1 MNSTESNAAKIER
14 LRAELHAVHQQ
25 MQDAEAELD
34 SQLADIEAFEFEF
47 EAHVGPLVDQLS
59 AVEAELDAYK
69 TRIQQ
74 MRHDQFMDSSYRP
87 VEEQYRRAWEP
98 PPIDS
103 KKQEAPSAPQPPK
116 QEEATKAEIK
126 RLYRQ
131 LARTYHPDL
140 ADSDGERIFR
150 TEKMRAVND
159 AYKAGSMVELL
170 ALADELEAREKRIG
184 EGKRPSPANQSS
196 QSSQTDTQLVEA
208 LEQELARCQ
217 RKLRYF
223 DNQLRNLHNR
233 PIVELMVDVKFGKKQ
248 GRDVFATMRAD
259 LEKKIARKTVER
271 DMIKA
276 QFDRR

>member
-1 MNSTESNAAKIER
+1 MNRTESHAEKINN
-14 LRAELHAVHQQ
+14 LRAELSKVRQQ
-25 MQDAEAELD
+25 MQDAEVELD

-47 EAHVGPLVDQLS
+47 EANVGSLVDELS
-59 AVEAELDAYK
+59 AIEAELDAYQ

-98 PPIDS
+98 PPINT
-103 KKQEAPSAPQPPK
+103 KKQEMPSASPPPK
-116 QEEATKAEIK
+116 QQKATKAEIK

-150 TEKMRAVND
+150 TEKMRAIND

-170 ALADELEAREKRIG
+170 ALADELGAREEKVG
-184 EGKRPSPANQSS
+184 EDGKRPFSPIGQA
-196 QSSQTDTQLVEA
+196 QTDTQMIEA
-208 LEQELARCQ
+208 LAQELIRCQ

-223 DNQLRNLHNR
+223 DNQLRTLHNR
-233 PIVELMVDVKFGKKQ
+233 PIVELMVDVKLGQKQ
-248 GRDVFATMRAD
+248 GRDVFANMRAD
-259 LEKKIARKTVER
+259 LEKKIARKSAER
-271 DMIKA
+271 DMIKS
-276 QFDRR
+276 QFDRK

>member
-1 MNSTESNAAKIER
+1 MNSTESNTEKIER
-14 LRAELHAVHQQ
+14 LRTQLREVRQQ
-25 MQDAEAELD
+25 MQEAEAELD

-98 PPIDS
+98 PPIDV

-150 TEKMRAVND
+150 TDKMRAVND

-184 EGKRPSPANQSS
+184 VGKRPSPASTQ
-196 QSSQTDTQLVEA
+196 SQTDTQLIEA

-248 GRDVFATMRAD
+248 GRDVFAAMRAD

>member
-1 MNSTESNAAKIER
+1 MSHTESNAEKINR
-14 LRAELHAVHQQ
+14 LRAELSEVRQQ
-25 MQDAEAELD
+25 MQDGEAELD

-47 EAHVGPLVDQLS
+47 EANVGLLVDELS
-59 AVEAELDAYK
+59 AIEAELDVYK

-87 VEEQYRRAWEP
+87 VEEQYRRAWET
-98 PPIDS
+98 PPINT

-116 QEEATKAEIK
+116 QPQASKAEIK

-150 TEKMRAVND
+150 TEKMRAIND
-159 AYKAGSMVELL
+159 AYKVGSMVELL
-170 ALADELEAREKRIG
+170 ALADELEAREKRVG
-184 EGKRPSPANQSS
+184 DGKRPFSPIGQA
-196 QSSQTDTQLVEA
+196 QTDTQQIEA

-223 DNQLRNLHNR
+223 DNQLRTLHNR

-248 GRDVFATMRAD
+248 GRDVFAEIRAD

-276 QFDRR
+276 QFDRK